1 MAQPASVLSND
12 LRSHPAADVFP
23 LMGEADLAALAD
35 DIRKNGQRDAIVLL
49 NGSILDGRNRWLAA
63 QKLGHTPITEEWDGI
78 GTPLD
83 FVVSKNLHRRH
94 LNLSQRAMIACQIA
108 TAEVGGDRMS
118 DHRIQISDGPNVTAD
133 QAAKMLGVSRALVI
147 RAKTIWQ
154 RGTEQEIEAV
164 RSGDAKVS
172 RTVFG
177 IWQRER
183 EKRRPVQPATIIPF
197 PQSRRCPPKLPDGQ
211 SPEFVARKAIA
222 LYQEM
227 KSADRVADA
236 LGIRRHRCRQMMD
249 IVLIADRGDL
259 SLHDTSIAAAALAA
273 MNEQS
278 VPLEAICQ
286 TIAPIMRRL
295 WGDRKGNS
303 RTAREN
309 NRTERFEHGI
319 GILIQSCLNGG
330 KIEVPHLSPLHAK
343 DVLSELRDA
352 IESVRVLITRIEEM
366 HR

>member
-78 GTPLD
+78 GTPLA

-94 LNLSQRAMIACQIA
+94 LNLSQRAMIACEIA
-108 TAEVGGDRMS
+108 NVKHGGDRKS
-118 DHRIQISDGPNVTAD
+118 DQAIQISLDHGVTAD
-133 QAAKMLGVSRALVI
+133 QAAKMLGVSYALVI

-177 IWQRER
+177 IWKRER
-183 EKRRPVQPATIIPF
+183 SRPAEPATIIQF
-197 PQSRRCPPKLPDGQ
+197 PQARRCQPKLPDGQ
-211 SPEFVARKAIA
+211 SPEAIARKAIE
-222 LYQEM
+222 LHREM
-227 KSADRVADA
+227 KSIDRVADA
-236 LGIRRHRCRQMMD
+236 LGISRARCRQMMD

-259 SLHDTSIAAAALAA
+259 SSHDTSVAASALAA
-273 MNEQS
+273 MNEQRAT
-278 VPLEAICQ
+278 LEAICD
-286 TIAPIMRRL
+286 TILPIMRRL
-295 WGDRKGNS
+295 WGDRKGIS

-309 NRTERFEHGI
+309 NRAERFEHGI

-330 KIEVPHLSPLHAK
+330 KIEVPHLSPQHAK
-343 DVLSELRDA
+343 DVLRDLRDA
-352 IESVRVLITRIEEM
+352 IESVRVLIGKIEGM
-366 HR
+366 HQ

>member
-12 LRSHPAADVFP
+12 LRSHPVADVFP

-108 TAEVGGDRMS
+108 TAEGGGDRMS
-118 DHRIQISDGPNVTAD
+118 DHRIFVSGGPDVTAE

-147 RAKTIWQ
+147 RAKTIWR
-154 RGTEQEIEAV
+154 RGTAEEIAAV

-172 RTVFG
+172 ATVYG
-177 IWQRER
+177 IWKR
-183 EKRRPVQPATIIPF
+183 EKPRPVEPATIIQF
-197 PQSRRCPPKLPDGQ
+197 PQARRCPPKLPGGQ

-295 WGDRKGNS
+295 WGDRKGIS

-309 NRTERFEHGI
+309 NRAERFEHGL

-330 KIEVPHLSPLHAK
+330 KIEVPHLSPQHAK
-343 DVLSELRDA
+343 DVLRDLRDA
-352 IESVRVLITRIEEM
+352 IESVRVLIGKIEGM
-366 HR
+366 HQ